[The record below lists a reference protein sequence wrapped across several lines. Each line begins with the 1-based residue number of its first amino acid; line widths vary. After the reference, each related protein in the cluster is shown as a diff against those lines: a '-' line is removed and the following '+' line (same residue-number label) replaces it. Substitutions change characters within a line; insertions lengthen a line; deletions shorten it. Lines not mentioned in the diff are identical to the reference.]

1 MRVLH
6 ISARSD
12 TGGGPEMI
20 RNLIEGSASEAEHW
34 VACPENGQYFEKF
47 QRMLGE
53 SRVCGFPVNIRRV
66 KPDIVHTHGFG
77 AGLVGRLSGLGS
89 GIPLVHTFHGFFPMG
104 AGAGGGA
111 VRLLAEAILGPLARA
126 AVAVSESE
134 RRLVE
139 RWCPGAA
146 GRTVVIPNGVRRRN
160 DSATPQIASA
170 KIRVVAVGRLVHQK
184 NPELVPRIAA
194 ECKSLDPK
202 IEFEFRI
209 AGAGPLEWAILE
221 QARALGVA
229 GQVRLLGDTPYV
241 AAELAGSHIYL
252 STARWEGLSLAL
264 LEAMHAG
271 LPCVVSRVQ
280 GNVDAVEA
288 GVSGFLYDVDRPEE
302 AARHLIALAR
312 DPAARRRVGLEAQ
325 ERARARFSVEAMCR
339 QYVELYRRV
348 A

>member
-34 VACPENGQYFEKF
+34 VACPENGRYFEVF

-53 SRVCGFPVNIRRV
+53 SRVCAFPLNVRRI

-77 AGLVGRLSGLGS
+77 AGLAGRLSGLGS

-111 VRLLAEAILGPLARA
+111 VRLLAEAILAPLARA

-139 RWCPGAA
+139 RWCPGA
-146 GRTVVIPNGVRRRN
+146 GRRTVVIPNGVRSRTGPF
-160 DSATPQIASA
+160 TPQIASA
-170 KIRVVAVGRLVHQK
+170 RIRVLVVGRLVHQK
-184 NPELVPRIAA
+184 NPELAVRIAA
-194 ECKSLDPK
+194 ECRSLDP
-202 IEFEFRI
+202 EVELEFRI
-209 AGAGPLEWAILE
+209 AGTGPLEGTILE
-221 QARALGVA
+221 QARALDVA
-229 GQVRLLGDTPYV
+229 GQIRLLGDIPHV
-241 AAELAGSHIYL
+241 AAELAGCHIYL

-280 GNVDAVEA
+280 GNVDAVEE
-288 GVSGFLYDVDRPEE
+288 GSSGFLYDLEHPEE

-312 DPAARRRVGLEAQ
+312 DPAARRRAGLEAQ
-325 ERARARFSVEAMCR
+325 ARARARFSVEAMCR
-339 QYVELYRRV
+339 QYVELYRRI

>member
-6 ISARSD
+6 VSARSD

-20 RNLIEGSASEAEHW
+20 RNLIEGAASEAEHW
-34 VACPENGQYFEKF
+34 VACPANGQYFEVFRK
-47 QRMLGE
+47 MLGE
-53 SRVCGFPVNIRRV
+53 SRVCSFPVNVRRI

-89 GIPLVHTFHGFFPMG
+89 GIPLVHTFHGFFPVG

-111 VRLLAEAILGPLARA
+111 VRLLAETILGPLARA

-146 GRTVVIPNGVRRRN
+146 SRTVVIPNGVRSRN
-160 DSATPQIASA
+160 ESVTPQIASA
-170 KIRVVAVGRLVHQK
+170 RIRVLTVGRLVHQK
-184 NPELVPRIAA
+184 NPGLVARIAA
-194 ECKSLDPK
+194 ECRSLDPR
-202 IEFEFRI
+202 IELEFRI
-209 AGAGPLEWAILE
+209 AGAGPLERAIRD
-221 QARALGVA
+221 QARALGVS
-229 GQVRLLGDTPYV
+229 GQVRLLGDIPSV

-280 GNVDAVEA
+280 GNVDTVEE
-288 GVSGFLYDVDRPEE
+288 GRSGFLYDLECPAE
-302 AARHLIALAR
+302 AARRLIALAR
-312 DPAARRRVGLEAQ
+312 DPAVRRRVGLEAQ
-325 ERARARFSVEAMCR
+325 ARARARFSVEAMCR
-339 QYVELYRRV
+339 QYVELYWRV